1 MEKLKEE
8 AIKDIVNDCTR
19 KVNITDEN
27 LINNTI
33 SSLCSMNENDA
44 LDTILIS
51 LNDLLNSGRITLEDV
66 YEQVPSILKL
76 NPEKYKSV
84 EDLIERLKWIKSMN
98 MDHPAMPLSR
108 NHQLVIEVF
117 DNFNELI
124 AGQFDCY
131 YTGGLMG
138 YLATNHE
145 LERYHGDLDLFINE
159 EQLLALK
166 DLIDSNSDFQF
177 VSNMEHKEVY
187 GHEY

>member
-33 SSLCSMNENDA
+33 SSLCSMNENNA

-84 EDLIERLKWIKSMN
+84 EDLIERLKQAGVNTKAEEGEN
-98 MDHPAMPLSR
+98 
-108 NHQLVIEVF
+108 E
-117 DNFNELI
+117 DNRFEGKTFVL
-124 AGQFDCY
+124 
-131 YTGGLMG
+131 TGSLEKFTRDE
-138 YLATNHE
+138 ATNIIE
-145 LERYHGDLDLFINE
+145 KFGGKVSGSVSKKTAYLVAGEDAGSKLEKARTLGTTILTEDEFLEMI
-159 EQLLALK
+159 K
-166 DLIDSNSDFQF
+166 
-177 VSNMEHKEVY
+177 
-187 GHEY
+187 